1 MSRKTVSLYMHFFT
15 TLIIGTVEIQIKL
28 PEIPLNM
35 SVCEGSDNE
44 HLEVKQEPMDSDKVK
59 LEESPPGLEPA
70 DRPPDPQDVLA
81 EAQFQAVTGS
91 GKLCMVE
98 QRTQYLDTNNSA
110 CWICGLSL

>member
-1 MSRKTVSLYMHFFT
+1 MHFFT

-91 GKLCMVE
+91 GKLGIVE